1 MSIGAIFINKKLKG
15 NKIMKKKFKDM
26 IFVKGG
32 KYTPHFI
39 ELFSLTIAKNL

>member
-15 NKIMKKKFKDM
+15 NKTMKKKFKDM

-32 KYTPHFI
+32 KYKPCFTDDEKEIYDFI
-39 ELFSLTIAKNL
+39 

>member
-1 MSIGAIFINKKLKG
+1 MRS
-15 NKIMKKKFKDM
+15 KFKDM

-39 ELFSLTIAKNL
+39 DDVEHSPVSQSQLVCS